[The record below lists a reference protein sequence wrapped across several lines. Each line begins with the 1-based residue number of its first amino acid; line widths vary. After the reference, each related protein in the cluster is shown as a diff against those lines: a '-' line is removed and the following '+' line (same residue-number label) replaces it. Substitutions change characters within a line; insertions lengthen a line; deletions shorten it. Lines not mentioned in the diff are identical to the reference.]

1 MCEEIDYIKLED
13 CEHGKVYELHS
24 RNLSIGVFNKA
35 DNGFIGIRYK
45 FGSEYLFTE
54 YHWDTGEPYGTV
66 KPQKLIAALPEEIP
80 CDEEI
85 SLVEN
90 KALFD
95 FLKQLRA

>member
-45 FGSEYLFTE
+45 FGRM
-54 YHWDTGEPYGTV
+54 
-66 KPQKLIAALPEEIP
+66 K
-80 CDEEI
+80 
-85 SLVEN
+85 
-90 KALFD
+90 
-95 FLKQLRA
+95 